1 MQPCTVY
8 TCARIPSATE
18 RTKWTQQWSKRTQGG
33 NMRRNQNVKMYLKT
47 RMTHWTGFS
56 KRALDQLWQKSSF
69 SLTLQAY
76 IPQNRWSFTIFLQ
89 EKEKAAKPSGV
100 SAVVQLYS
108 ERGLGSGAGQV
119 EAETASLA
127 KVTFTSEQFISLGVR
142 EGIYSFYFHCSKVGD
157 WRWKRDTV
165 ESWRRLRLGAQFM
178 LLQ

>member
-18 RTKWTQQWSKRTQGG
+18 RTKWAQQWWTRTQGE
-33 NMRRNQNVKMYLKT
+33 NMQRNQNVKMYLKI
-47 RMTHWTGFS
+47 RMTLWTGFS
-56 KRALDQLWQKSSF
+56 KQALDQLWQKSSF

-76 IPQNRWSFTIFLQ
+76 MPQNRWSLTIFLQ
-89 EKEKAAKPSGV
+89 EKENAAKPPGE

-127 KVTFTSEQFISLGVR
+127 KVTFTSEQFISLRVR
-142 EGIYSFYFHCSKVGD
+142 EGIHSSYFHCAKVGG
-157 WRWKRDTV
+157 WRGKRDTV
-165 ESWRRLRLGAQFM
+165 ESWRRLRLGAQHM